1 MKSFLKLCL
10 AATVLFAACTKKGE
24 SGIDAV
30 NEADRTFAA
39 NTARH
44 YVTNI
49 ALGHVAFD
57 HGTDTTVIRLAENM
71 ILVSTGAYNNLIE
84 IGRSKA
90 MAMPNS
96 MNDEQEALEASLK
109 AMPYGFKLDSAFLH
123 MLLAQQHTL
132 ENEYTTLFNSG
143 NNLTLKDHA
152 ERYVDTFNT
161 YHHYTDSLA
170 ALY

>member
-1 MKSFLKLCL
+1 MKSILKMCL
-10 AATVLFAACTKKGE
+10 AASVLFAACTKKGE
-24 SGIDAV
+24 SGIDAI
-30 NEADRTFAA
+30 NESDRSFAA
-39 NTARH
+39 NTARL

-57 HGTDTTVIRLAENM
+57 HGTDTNVIRLAENM
-71 ILVSTGAYNNLIE
+71 MLISTGAYNELIE

-109 AMPYGFKLDSAFLH
+109 AMPYGHQLDSAFLS
-123 MLLAQQHTL
+123 MILAQQHTL
-132 ENEYTTLFNSG
+132 ETEYTTLFNNG

-152 ERYVDTFNT
+152 ERYKDTFNT
-161 YHHYTDSLA
+161 YHQYTDSLA
-170 ALY
+170 DLY